1 MSFLPYLF
9 ALYLAGVDAIIM
21 PLLKAK
27 SLGMLTGRWMLPLAS
42 IIYAMQPLVFFQSL
56 SLESMTIMNILWDV
70 MSDVIVAIIGIYVFG
85 ESLSKIQVI
94 GLILSLSGI
103 TLLGFKD
110 DTHSS

>member
-9 ALYLAGVDAIIM
+9 ALYIAGVDAIIM

-27 SLGMLTGRWMLPLAS
+27 KLGMLTGRWMLPLAS

-110 DTHSS
+110 DN

>member
-9 ALYLAGVDAIIM
+9 ALYLAGVDAIMM

-70 MSDVIVAIIGIYVFG
+70 MSDVLVAIIGIYVFG

>member
-110 DTHSS
+110 DN

>member
-27 SLGMLTGRWMLPLAS
+27 KIGMLTGTWMLPLAS

-70 MSDVIVAIIGIYVFG
+70 MSDVLVAIIGIYVFG

>member
-27 SLGMLTGRWMLPLAS
+27 NLGMLTGRWMLPLAS

-110 DTHSS
+110 DN

>member
-1 MSFLPYLF
+1 
-9 ALYLAGVDAIIM
+9 
-21 PLLKAK
+21 
-27 SLGMLTGRWMLPLAS
+27 MLTGTWMLPLAS

-70 MSDVIVAIIGIYVFG
+70 MSDVLVAIIGIYVFG

>member
-1 MSFLPYLF
+1 
-9 ALYLAGVDAIIM
+9 
-21 PLLKAK
+21 
-27 SLGMLTGRWMLPLAS
+27 MLTGTWMMPLAS

-70 MSDVIVAIIGIYVFG
+70 MSDVLVAIIGIYVFG

-110 DTHSS
+110 DN

>member
-27 SLGMLTGRWMLPLAS
+27 KLGMLTGRWMLPLAS